1 MFQKADDG
9 QCGQNAGKTGQR
21 QGQRERSRNQ
31 IRQDLVNGVEGF
43 EFCPE
48 NKDSHFGG
56 CGVKQESDM
65 IRGVLGGL
73 EIMTLNLY

>member
-1 MFQKADDG
+1 M
-9 QCGQNAGKTGQR
+9 
-21 QGQRERSRNQ
+21 
-31 IRQDLVNGVEGF
+31 NGVEGF
-43 EFCPE
+43 EFCLE

-73 EIMTLNLY
+73 ETMTLNLY